1 MGENKTLELIKTI
14 VTAVLLVSLICLC
27 SVYIFGFGK
36 VRAAEFSKSM
46 MSALKAQSY
55 KSEYAKYFDRSYV
68 VPEFIGVCSSDGRR
82 KGMFSDT
89 ENARIETLYKSFSVY
104 FSETLG
110 ENGKTSELDED
121 AGKRSWERALSG
133 DCVYMSFRG

>member
-68 VPEFIGVCSSDGRR
+68 VPAFVLPTADGRECSQTR
-82 KGMFSDT
+82 RTQGLKRFIKAFRFIFPKLSERT
-89 ENARIETLYKSFSVY
+89 ERLPSLMKTQASAVGNALFRETAFI
-104 FSETLG
+104 
-110 ENGKTSELDED
+110 
-121 AGKRSWERALSG
+121 
-133 DCVYMSFRG
+133 